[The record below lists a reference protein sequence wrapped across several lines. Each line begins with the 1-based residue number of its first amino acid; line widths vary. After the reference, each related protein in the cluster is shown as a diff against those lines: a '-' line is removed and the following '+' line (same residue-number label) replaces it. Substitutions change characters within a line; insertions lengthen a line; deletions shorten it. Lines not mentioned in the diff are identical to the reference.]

1 MPRVYMSDKEA
12 AAVAVIVESY
22 ILNYPQSCTA
32 DMVKNIPDRIAK
44 CIEMQGYDSKRKAA
58 TPKDSGTPK

>member
-1 MPRVYMSDKEA
+1 MPRLYMSEKEA

-32 DMVKNIPDRIAK
+32 DMVRNIPDRINR
-44 CIEMQGYDSKRKAA
+44 CIELQGCESKRKAA
-58 TPKDSGTPK
+58 TAKDSD